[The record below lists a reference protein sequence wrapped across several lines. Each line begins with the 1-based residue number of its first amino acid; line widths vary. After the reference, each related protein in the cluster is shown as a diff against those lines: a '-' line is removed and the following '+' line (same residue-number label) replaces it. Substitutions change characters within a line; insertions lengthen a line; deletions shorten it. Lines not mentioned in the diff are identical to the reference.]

1 MFKFYCCSDCNMV
14 RAVIDLIKIF
24 IVFRVY
30 LTVLMQKNVHRVCA
44 AGRKVNVLLKKPIF

>member
-24 IVFRVY
+24 IMFRVY
-30 LTVLMQKNVHRVCA
+30 FTVLIPKNVQRVCTA
-44 AGRKVNVLLKKPIF
+44 FRKINALLKKPIF

>member
-30 LTVLMQKNVHRVCA
+30 LKVLIQKTSNVFVPEV
-44 AGRKVNVLLKKPIF
+44 GNLVL

>member
-1 MFKFYCCSDCNMV
+1 MFRFYCCSDCNMV

-30 LTVLMQKNVHRVCA
+30 LTVLIQKNVQGVCC
-44 AGRKVNVLLKKPIF
+44 AGRKVNALLKKPIF